1 MSKPKR
7 DPDYALKVE
16 HAITQKYGSETVQH
30 PQRDWNSK
38 KEQDYLEQ
46 LKLLNQKLDKIS
58 EKLEKVEVEGVL
70 MSKKLLNKD
79 NNRSCPVCH
88 TYSFDTRDNV
98 YMTKYS
104 CCRKCY
110 ITYVEGREDR
120 WAAGW
125 RPNQGEN
132 K

>member
-1 MSKPKR
+1 MTKPKQ
-7 DPDYALKVE
+7 DPNYVIKVE
-16 HAITQKYGSETVQH
+16 KAIADKYGADTVQH
-30 PQRDWNSK
+30 PAKDWNPE
-38 KEQDYLEQ
+38 KEQEYLEQ
-46 LKLLNQKLDKIS
+46 VRLLNEKIRDLS
-58 EKLEKVEVEGVL
+58 EKTEKVEVQGVL
-70 MSKKLLNKD
+70 ISKKLLNKD
-79 NNRSCPVCH
+79 SNRSCPVCH

-125 RPNQGEN
+125 RPKQGE
-132 K
+132 KK